1 MNISCCYKN
10 ARNRTGR
17 FRQVRRRRLYAERMK
32 RFYLITNRMKDAGLT
47 TTNQIRETLQKQG
60 ADCIVHVQE
69 GNDGSGYTDSSK
81 IPKDCDC
88 IIVLGGDGT
97 LLEAARDTVDLDI
110 PLIGVNL
117 GTLGY
122 LAEVDKENLSEALRR
137 LCGDDYTVERRM
149 MLEGQITGETDC
161 RRSYALNDI
170 VVSRSGSLQ
179 MLHFHILV
187 NGHFLKGYSA
197 DGIIVSTPTGST
209 GYNMSAGGPIVE
221 PSAKL
226 MVITPICPHT
236 LNTRSIVLSPEDEIE
251 IVLLPARDGRIQQ
264 VEADFDGAHSI
275 AITAGERMRIVRS
288 ERTTAIVKLS
298 DAGFLDV
305 LHRKMRES

>member
-1 MNISCCYKN
+1 
-10 ARNRTGR
+10 
-17 FRQVRRRRLYAERMK
+17 MK
-32 RFYLITNRMKDAGLT
+32 QFYLITNRMKDAELI
-47 TTNQIRETLQKQG
+47 TTNWIRDELRAKG

-69 GNDGSGYTDSSK
+69 GHGGCYYTDSRE

-97 LLEAARDTVDLDI
+97 LLEAARDTIDLDI

-122 LAEVDKENLSEALRR
+122 LAEVDRENLSGALER
-137 LCGDDYTVERRM
+137 LCKDDYTIEHRM
-149 MLEGQITGETDC
+149 MLEGQITGEADF

-236 LNTRSIVLSPEDEIE
+236 LNTRSIVLSPDDEIE
-251 IVLLPARDGRIQQ
+251 IVLLPARDGRTQQ
-264 VEADFDGAHSI
+264 VEADFDGAHSM
-275 AITAGERMRIVRS
+275 ALAAGERMRIVCS
-288 ERTTAIVKLS
+288 KRTTAIVKLS
-298 DAGFLDV
+298 DAGFLEV
-305 LHRKMRES
+305 LHRKMREA